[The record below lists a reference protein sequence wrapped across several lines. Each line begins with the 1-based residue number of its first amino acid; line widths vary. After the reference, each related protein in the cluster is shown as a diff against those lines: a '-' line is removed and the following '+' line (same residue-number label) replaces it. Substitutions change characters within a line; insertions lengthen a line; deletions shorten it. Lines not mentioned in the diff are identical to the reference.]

1 MIDLDEQDF
10 HLLQVLSRT
19 RNITHAADEL
29 YITQSTVSKRIRQME
44 KELGLTLMLRS
55 RQGVQFT
62 PAGEIVLAHVKSIL
76 QELETMKQE
85 LSLQTGRIAG
95 TLRAGISINYAMYRL
110 PDELADYNERYPA
123 VTTQITTTSSQNVYA
138 MLMANQI
145 YVGILRGVYSEWR
158 GERILLARE
167 HICAITSQKDR
178 QTPLSGL
185 PQISRPADD
194 DMERMLAQ
202 WMRENHLQASPNRI
216 SVNSTA
222 TCMAMV
228 ERGLG
233 WGIVPE
239 ICLGNFHGCV
249 RPLYFTN
256 GEPLTRSTFLMYTK
270 QALELPQVR
279 AFIQL
284 IREHNKMRQ
293 EQREDS

>member
-29 YITQSTVSKRIRQME
+29 YITQSSVSKRIRQME

-145 YVGILRGVYSEWR
+145 NVGILRGEYSEWR

-194 DMERMLAQ
+194 DMERILAQ

-256 GEPLTRSTFLMYTK
+256 GEPLTRSTFIMYTK

>member
-29 YITQSTVSKRIRQME
+29 YITQSSVSKRIRQME

-145 YVGILRGVYSEWR
+145 NVGILRGEYSEWR

-256 GEPLTRSTFLMYTK
+256 GEPLTRSTFIMYTK